1 MNVLSL
7 FDGMSCGRIALDRAG
22 IKYEKY
28 FASEIDKHA
37 IKVAMH
43 NYPDTV
49 QLGDVCAVTAAGLP
63 KVDLLLGGSPCQ
75 GFSSAGKGLNFE
87 DPRSRLFFE
96 FVRLKNELQP
106 TYFLLENVPMP
117 KRWRDIISQYLG
129 VEPIVI
135 NSARVS
141 AQNRVRYYW
150 TNIGAAPFDLFGN
163 VRSTIGQPP
172 DRHIIL
178 EDILESDAAAKYTLS
193 GAAIER
199 ILRRKWSAP
208 KVDPKKTGVMGTTNN
223 SGRLGIDAGTTL
235 ITIPRGN
242 NKGKNAPSKK
252 AGTVTSSSFEHNNF
266 LKLDVN
272 GKPKNNQQ
280 KASCFTA
287 GAHSAGNHSDMD
299 IIRTGAEYRR
309 LTPVEVERL
318 QTVPDNYTA
327 CVSDSQ
333 RYRMLGNGWTV
344 DAIAWILSHI
354 PPPEKI

>member
-7 FDGMSCGRIALDRAG
+7 FDGMSCGRLALDRAG

-49 QLGDVCAVTAAGLP
+49 QLGDVCAVSASDLP
-63 KVDLLLGGSPCQ
+63 KIDLLLGGSPCQ

-87 DPRSRLFFE
+87 DPRSKLFFE
-96 FVRLKNELQP
+96 FVRLKNELNP
-106 TYFLLENVPMP
+106 SYFLLENVPMP
-117 KRWRDIISQYLG
+117 KKWRDIISGYLG

-150 TNIGAAPFDLFGN
+150 TNIGAAPYDLFGG

-172 DRHIIL
+172 DRRIFLKDIL
-178 EDILESDAAAKYTLS
+178 EDASSVPKKYTLS
-193 GAAIER
+193 DAAIEM
-199 ILRRKWSAP
+199 ILRRRWSTA
-208 KVDPKKTGVMGTTNN
+208 KTDPKKTGTMSTVNN

-235 ITIPRGN
+235 AIIARGS

-252 AGTVTSSSFEHNNF
+252 IGTVTSSSFEHNNF
-266 LKLDVN
+266 LKLDINLVA
-272 GKPKNNQQ
+272 KTNQQ

-287 GAHSAGNHSDMD
+287 GAHSGGNHSDMD
-299 IIRTGAEYRR
+299 ILKTGNLYRR
-309 LTPVEVERL
+309 ITPVEVERL

-333 RYRMLGNGWTV
+333 RYKMLGNGWTV
-344 DAIAWILSHI
+344 DVIAWILSHI
-354 PPPEKI
+354 PPP